1 MQQTAMVANAIE
13 PQYDRVLLDLLRTV
27 FHLKIS
33 RYHIAMTQEHN
44 LWQVDNQLLI
54 NTDKYLEA
62 LIKDIKGR
70 LPKSRK
76 GAEWLELEFSPS
88 SDKLFMAA
96 TLVEM
101 VARIGV
107 QEGDHYYEEF
117 TDLVVSLLDE
127 VFYAQNA
134 RKKLHFGKYK
144 ALFELIRTEIRADI
158 NRTPEHYDGQMMF
171 KDKAIWIR
179 TTPQISHSSQI
190 Q

>member
-1 MQQTAMVANAIE
+1 MQQTAMVAKPTEQQSAGA
-13 PQYDRVLLDLLRTV
+13 VLDLLRTV
-27 FHLKIS
+27 FHLKIT
-33 RYHIAMTQEHN
+33 RYHIKMVMENN
-44 LWQVDNQLLI
+44 LVGIDEDKMEDTDRVMLTLIREIKRKVPQVI
-54 NTDKYLEA
+54 
-62 LIKDIKGR
+62 G
-70 LPKSRK
+70 S
-76 GAEWLELEFSPS
+76 EWLEADAS

-158 NRTPEHYDGQMMF
+158 NRTNDHYEGQIMF
-171 KDKAIWIR
+171 KDRAIWIR
-179 TTPQISHSSQI
+179 TTPQVTQSSEI